1 MEKVINLSVVD
12 QSPIRKGGTASES
25 LLETVELAKVCE
37 AAGYSR
43 YWVAEH
49 HNSGSYTG
57 TSPEVLIAE
66 IAART
71 SKIRV
76 GSGGVMLSHYS
87 SLKVAEQFSILE
99 SLHPG
104 RIDLGVGRA
113 PGSDQRTA
121 AALAYPR
128 LQDDGQ
134 KFPQQIKDLLG
145 FLSGN
150 LEDGHPFGS
159 VKAQPGDTPE
169 STPEVW
175 LLGSSDFSARLA
187 ALLGLPFAFADFFG
201 DLGHG
206 PVVADLYRKEF
217 RQSEY
222 LTEPKLNVAVQ
233 ALCAPTEEEA
243 EYLGSSRNLNKAGT
257 VMGLQRGLLPPDEAI
272 AYPISDDAKV
282 FMERFRRGYVD
293 GTPEQV
299 RDGLLEVSE
308 KYETDD
314 ISIVTNAYAHSTRVQ
329 SYELVASV
337 MGLKSNS

>member
-37 AAGYSR
+37 AVGYSR

-71 SKIRV
+71 SNIRV

-134 KFPQQIKDLLG
+134 KFPQQIKDLL
-145 FLSGN
+145 
-150 LEDGHPFGS
+150 
-159 VKAQPGDTPE
+159 
-169 STPEVW
+169 
-175 LLGSSDFSARLA
+175 
-187 ALLGLPFAFADFFG
+187 
-201 DLGHG
+201 
-206 PVVADLYRKEF
+206 
-217 RQSEY
+217 
-222 LTEPKLNVAVQ
+222 
-233 ALCAPTEEEA
+233 
-243 EYLGSSRNLNKAGT
+243 
-257 VMGLQRGLLPPDEAI
+257 
-272 AYPISDDAKV
+272 
-282 FMERFRRGYVD
+282 
-293 GTPEQV
+293 
-299 RDGLLEVSE
+299 
-308 KYETDD
+308 
-314 ISIVTNAYAHSTRVQ
+314 
-329 SYELVASV
+329 
-337 MGLKSNS
+337 